1 MFGEYLLFLFLASL
15 ASNYLIYESYSMPN
29 EDDLIDVVDD
39 HPVAVVAV
47 ELEKVS
53 YLNGND
59 DSALDK
65 TINGNHDSSSSNKNS
80 VEETKSNDPKSTEL
94 SFEPIAFA
102 FQNITYKV
110 KINEGKFSLH
120 IHL

>member
-29 EDDLIDVVDD
+29 EDDLIDEVDD
-39 HPVAVVAV
+39 HPLAVVAV
-47 ELEKVS
+47 GLKKV
-53 YLNGND
+53 LPFNDAD
-59 DSALDK
+59 DSLDK
-65 TINGNHDSSSSNKNS
+65 KINENHDSSSNKNN

-110 KINEGKFSLH
+110 KINEG
-120 IHL
+120 